1 MTDIPTLCAEAARAW
16 NFWLKNDVLD
26 GPLREDA
33 VGKAMKACDAC
44 GMPLQAVL
52 DRGNMEL
59 RAQMAS
65 EG

>member
-1 MTDIPTLCAEAARAW
+1 MNDIPRLCAEAARAW
-16 NFWLKNDVLD
+16 NAMLKDDVMD
-26 GPLREDA
+26 DITRNEA
-33 VGKAMKACDAC
+33 VGLAMKASEAC